1 VSTKCIEKLPHRTDK
16 CNSSSGLQVFAK
28 EGGGYDGYCF
38 ACGEYIPNPYGDKP
52 EGYKPK
58 VSIKSDEEIQA
69 ELDEVEEYQTVDLPK
84 RKLRKESLEYFGIK
98 IGLSETDGTTPHSHY
113 YPYYKGGK
121 LIGYKVRLI
130 EDKRMWAIGST
141 KEADFFGWNQAVLAG
156 GKKLFITE
164 GECFTP
170 DTQVLTPNGWVRL
183 DEWDGQYVMTGSG
196 EYELPSWQV
205 KKHYE
210 GNLVEYSSGSYKSS
224 MTPEHNML
232 RVKDGKWI
240 KVKAGDSKKKYLPVP
255 RTVDYNSYANTLAT
269 RAQVMLSA
277 DFTFRKEGDLYGAF
291 KKTRK
296 VERAKEI
303 LDELGVR
310 YVINKVKG
318 GYYSI
323 FIHRE
328 HGLDVSKLFSYSR
341 DLRSARTVIN
351 EIVHWDGN
359 SVPDRDQI
367 EYATKELHNAE
378 FVQTCAHLCGY
389 VSTIIRRSNKYGNW
403 YKVSILFGKQTSSTQ
418 KGFKE
423 IPYKGEVYCLT
434 VPSGTLLVKYKESIS
449 VSGNCDAV
457 ALFQIFKDKNK
468 ATQYADMNPA
478 IVSVSNGAGGAAK
491 QISRMLPEIRKQFK
505 EVILVFD
512 NDEPGK
518 KAVED
523 VLKILPDALVASI
536 PSKDANQA
544 LIDGRSI
551 ATYNA
556 CQFNAQ
562 KPKNTRLIY
571 ASSLHEAAKE
581 RPKMGFSWPWSHL
594 TKATRG
600 LRFGETIYL
609 GAPQKM
615 GKSDVVNTLAAH
627 FIKEHGWKVFLIKP
641 EEENKRTYK
650 MVAGKLVGKFFH
662 DPNKEFDED
671 SFEEAG
677 AIIQDNLILL
687 NLYQAVDWETTKTDI
702 RAAVAEGVKAVFLD
716 PLTNYSNGMSAAD
729 ANVLLQKIAQEAAA
743 LALDLNI
750 VMFLTCHV
758 RNPESGIP
766 HELGGHVLS
775 NQMAGS
781 RAMARSCH
789 LLLGLEGNRDP
800 NLPAEERNMRQIVIL
815 EDRNFGENGRFK
827 LYWDNNTGL
836 FQEINH

>member
-1 VSTKCIEKLPHRTDK
+1 VSSKCIEKLPHRTDK
-16 CNSSSGLQVFAK
+16 CNSSDGLQVFLEAD
-28 EGGGYDGYCF
+28 GRYTGYCF
-38 ACGEYIPNPYGDKP
+38 KCGTRVESPYGDKP

-69 ELDEVEEYQTVDLPK
+69 ELDEVKEYQTVDLPK
-84 RKLRKESLEYFGIK
+84 RKLRKETLEYFGIK
-98 IGLSETDGTTPHSHY
+98 IGMSETDGVTPRSCY
-113 YPYYKGGK
+113 FPYYKNGK
-121 LIGYKVRLI
+121 LIGYKVKLI
-130 EDKRMWAIGST
+130 DEKKMWAIGST
-141 KEADFFGWNQAVLAG
+141 KESDFFGWNQAILAG
-156 GKKLFITE
+156 GKKLFCVE
-164 GECFTP
+164 GEEDC
-170 DTQVLTPNGWVRL
+170 
-183 DEWDGQYVMTGSG
+183 
-196 EYELPSWQV
+196 
-205 KKHYE
+205 
-210 GNLVEYSSGSYKSS
+210 
-224 MTPEHNML
+224 
-232 RVKDGKWI
+232 
-240 KVKAGDSKKKYLPVP
+240 
-255 RTVDYNSYANTLAT
+255 
-269 RAQVMLSA
+269 
-277 DFTFRKEGDLYGAF
+277 
-291 KKTRK
+291 
-296 VERAKEI
+296 
-303 LDELGVR
+303 
-310 YVINKVKG
+310 
-318 GYYSI
+318 
-323 FIHRE
+323 
-328 HGLDVSKLFSYSR
+328 
-341 DLRSARTVIN
+341 
-351 EIVHWDGN
+351 
-359 SVPDRDQI
+359 
-367 EYATKELHNAE
+367 
-378 FVQTCAHLCGY
+378 
-389 VSTIIRRSNKYGNW
+389 
-403 YKVSILFGKQTSSTQ
+403 
-418 KGFKE
+418 
-423 IPYKGEVYCLT
+423 
-434 VPSGTLLVKYKESIS
+434 
-449 VSGNCDAV
+449 V

-468 ATQYADMNPA
+468 STQYADLNPA
-478 IVSVSNGAGGAAK
+478 IVSISNGSAGAAK

-505 EVILVFD
+505 EVVLVFD
-512 NDEPGK
+512 NDEAGK
-518 KAVED
+518 KAVEE

-600 LRFGETIYL
+600 IRFGETIYL

-627 FIKEHGWKVFLIKP
+627 FIKEHGWNVFLIKP